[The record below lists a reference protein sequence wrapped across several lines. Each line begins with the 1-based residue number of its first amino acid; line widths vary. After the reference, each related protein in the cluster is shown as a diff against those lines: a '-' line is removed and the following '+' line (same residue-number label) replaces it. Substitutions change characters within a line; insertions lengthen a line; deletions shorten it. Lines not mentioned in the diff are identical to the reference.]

1 MSAEITIAVQPST
14 VTVTP
19 EEGPSIEVAVG
30 QPTVTISDVG
40 TQGPPGPSGAS
51 YDHVQ
56 AVASSTWTI
65 PHNLG
70 FFPAVDVF
78 TVGGLK
84 VLADVQ
90 HLSTNTAVV
99 TLLAPM
105 AGSARLT

>member
-1 MSAEITIAVQPST
+1 MSTEITITAPAAA

-19 EEGPSIEVAVG
+19 EEGPSIEVTVG
-30 QPTVTISDVG
+30 QPTITVSDVG
-40 TQGPPGPSGAS
+40 TQGAPGPSGAS
-51 YDHVQ
+51 YDHTQ
-56 AVASSTWTI
+56 AVAASTWTI

-84 VLADVQ
+84 VVADVQ
-90 HLSTNTAVV
+90 HLSVNTAVV

-105 AGSARLT
+105 AGTARLT